1 MIYFR
6 KMDSEAVN
14 RSVQALKDE
23 MSNIQREMDDLQS
36 DWNELQ
42 LWVQNGVD
50 MNEVN
55 ARNTE
60 LTLKQDVLS
69 QRFADVRMQL
79 AALLDHV

>member
-1 MIYFR
+1 MVCFR

-14 RSVQALKDE
+14 RSVQALKDK
-23 MSNIQREMDDLQS
+23 MSNIRREMDDLQS
-36 DWNELQ
+36 DWNELK

-50 MNEVN
+50 MNEAN

-69 QRFADVRMQL
+69 QRFSDVRRQL